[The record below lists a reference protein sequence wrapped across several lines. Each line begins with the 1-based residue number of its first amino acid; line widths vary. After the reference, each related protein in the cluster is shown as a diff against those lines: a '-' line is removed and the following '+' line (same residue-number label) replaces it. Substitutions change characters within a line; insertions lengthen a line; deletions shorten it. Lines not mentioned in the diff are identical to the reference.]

1 MLEAKPKIL
10 GIIPAR
16 YGSTR
21 FPGKP
26 LAMIHGKTMIQ
37 CVYDRAIQAK
47 SLDAVIVAT
56 DNVTILGTF
65 EGHACLTMQHETGTD
80 RCAEVLSYVKEKF
93 DYVINIQGDQPFIQ
107 PEQIDLLAQACDGE
121 TEIATLVKKIDN
133 DNDFLNTNVVKALIS
148 GGKARWFTREAEN
161 NPSPPHIPTL
171 KHLGIYAYRTDI
183 LAKIAKLP
191 VSAFEKAESLEQM
204 RWLENGYK
212 IKCIETSLDSPSI
225 DTPEDLC
232 ELLKTLK

>member
-1 MLEAKPKIL
+1 MEAKAKIL

-37 CVYDRAIQAK
+37 RVWEQAFKAK
-47 SLDAVIVAT
+47 SLFDVIVAT
-56 DNVTILGTF
+56 DNEEIYKTVTDFGGMSSMT
-65 EGHACLTMQHETGTD
+65 ASYETGTD
-80 RCAEVLSYVKEKF
+80 RCAELLSFQEEGFF
-93 DYVINIQGDQPFIQ
+93 DYVINIQGDQPIIQ

-121 TEIATLVKKIDN
+121 TEIATLVKYEPQKWRSS
-133 DNDFLNTNVVKALIS
+133 LNTVKAYVKN
-148 GGKARWFTREAEN
+148 GEALSFSRTNEN
-161 NPSPPHIPTL
+161 YPFKHI
-171 KHLGIYAYRTDI
+171 GIYAYRTDI

-191 VSAFEKAESLEQM
+191 ITALEKATSLEQL
-204 RWLENGYK
+204 RWITNGFK
-212 IKCIETSLDSPSI
+212 IKCIETTLDSPSI